1 MTRSTMVPAG
11 IVEMVLVVM
20 VEMPFPF
27 PFPLPRMTEEQHR
40 G

>member
-1 MTRSTMVPAG
+1 MVPAG